1 MPPPDPLETLAA
13 TGLLRPEPP
22 QPGEVEGLLR
32 SAAARLTDAKNETNS
47 LESRFD
53 LAYNAAHALSLAA
66 LRLHGYRT
74 DKRYV
79 LFQCLPH
86 TLGLGPEVWRLLDRC
101 HSARNA
107 AEYRG
112 EMRIDS
118 KLLDGLLDAAT
129 VVQAKV
135 SELAGRRSVDS

>member
-1 MPPPDPLETLAA
+1 MPPEPLEALAA

-32 SAAARLTDAKNETNS
+32 SGAARLTDAQNEANA

-53 LAYNAAHALSLAA
+53 LAYNAAHAFSLAA

-79 LFQCLPH
+79 VFQCLPH
-86 TLGLGPEVWRLLDRC
+86 TLGLSAEVWRLLDRC
-101 HSARNA
+101 HSVRNA

-118 KLLDGLLDAAT
+118 KLLAGLLYAAS
-129 VVQAKV
+129 VVQTRAN
-135 SELAGRRSVDS
+135 ELAERERAGS